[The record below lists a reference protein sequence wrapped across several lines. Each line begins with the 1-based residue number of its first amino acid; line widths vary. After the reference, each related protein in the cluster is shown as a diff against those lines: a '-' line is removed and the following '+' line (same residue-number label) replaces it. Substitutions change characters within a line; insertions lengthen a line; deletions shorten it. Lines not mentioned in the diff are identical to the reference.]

1 MSPNR
6 NDPCPC
12 GSGEK
17 YKKCCL
23 AKNASA
29 GLVEAGWLR
38 MRRTEGELMEG
49 LSRQLARYYGP
60 DALDAAWEEY
70 TLWPDPP
77 AAKDE
82 WPEFDTS
89 FPAWLV
95 FDWDPD
101 PNDPG
106 QGAERPAMAPAPLYA
121 QRKGKSLDSYER
133 RYIEEVC
140 RRPFTFYLVVAPVPG
155 REIALRDILRQ
166 QEVTVRE
173 RQASTTLRPGEI
185 IFTKVVALD
194 GEAVMLGCAPYAI
207 PGRNFDAI
215 VALRE
220 HIARHHELTDETLR
234 EFDMELRQL
243 YLDLREGVVNPE
255 MPSLQNTDGDPLQLT
270 RLDYELDCSPQEA
283 FAALLPLALENDSTA
298 FEDEAERNKAGELVA
313 VKIPWLKIG
322 NARNSGWENT
332 VLGHIEIRGRVLR
345 VNVNSQAR
353 AEAIKAEI
361 STRFG
366 PRARSK
372 GVVIESVEQMMAAAA
387 ALGAPESGANQVRES
402 KRPEVTPDPELL
414 AIMAKMNA
422 EHWRTWPDISLPALG
437 GQTPR
442 QAAAIPAGRERL
454 EVLFLDFSAHEGV
467 PGVLQPDI
475 AALRRELGM

>member
-38 MRRTEGELMEG
+38 MRRTEGELIAR
-49 LSRQLARYYGP
+49 LARHLARYYGP
-60 DALDAAWEEY
+60 GALDEAWEEY
-70 TLWPDPP
+70 TLWPDAPV
-77 AAKDE
+77 AQDG
-82 WPEFDTS
+82 WPEFDSS
-89 FPAWLV
+89 FTPWLL
-95 FDWDPD
+95 FDWEPDPD
-101 PNDPG
+101 GSG
-106 QGAERPAMAPAPLYA
+106 QGDKRPAVPPALHYA
-121 QRKGKSLDSYER
+121 QRQGKNLDSYER

-140 RRPFTFYLVVAPVPG
+140 RRPVTFYLVVAPVPG
-155 REIALRDILRQ
+155 REIALRDIFRQ

-220 HIARHHELTDETLR
+220 SIARHHELTDETLR
-234 EFDMELRQL
+234 EFDLELRQL
-243 YLDLREGVVNPE
+243 YLELREGVVNPGL
-255 MPSLQNTDGDPLQLT
+255 PSLQNTDGDPLQMT
-270 RLDYELDCSPQEA
+270 RIDYELGCPPQEA
-283 FAALLPLALENDSTA
+283 LTALLPLALEDDPAAYEHET
-298 FEDEAERNKAGELVA
+298 ERTGAGELVA
-313 VKIPWLKIG
+313 VQIPWLRIG

-332 VLGHIEIRGRVLR
+332 VLGQIEIRGRALR

-361 STRFG
+361 SARLG
-366 PRARSK
+366 PRARPK
-372 GVVIESVEQMMAAAA
+372 GVVIESIEQMLAAAA
-387 ALGAPESGANQVRES
+387 AGGAPGARPKRARES
-402 KRPEVTPDPELL
+402 EELERTPEFQAML
-414 AIMAKMNA
+414 AKMNA
-422 EHWRTWPDISLPALG
+422 EHWRTWPDIPLPALG

-454 EVLFLDFSAHEGV
+454 EVLFLDFASHEGV
-467 PGVLQPDI
+467 PGVMQPDI

>member
-29 GLVEAGWLR
+29 GMVEAGWLR
-38 MRRTEGELMEG
+38 MRRTEGKLVAG
-49 LSRQLARYYGP
+49 LARQLARYYGP

-77 AAKDE
+77 AAQDG
-82 WPEFDTS
+82 WPEFDSS
-89 FPAWLV
+89 FPPWLL
-95 FDWDPD
+95 FDWEPDPD
-101 PNDPG
+101 DAG
-106 QGAERPAMAPAPLYA
+106 QGDERPAMAPALHYA
-121 QRKGKSLDSYER
+121 QRQGKNLDSYER

-140 RRPFTFYLVVAPVPG
+140 RRPFTFYLVVAPIPG
-155 REIALRDILRQ
+155 REIALRDIFRQ

-185 IFTKVVALD
+185 IFAKVVALD

-215 VALRE
+215 VELRE
-220 HIARHHELTDETLR
+220 RIARHHEMTDETLR
-234 EFDMELRQL
+234 EFDLELRQL
-243 YLDLREGVVNPE
+243 YLELREGVVNPG
-255 MPSLQNTDGDPLQLT
+255 MPSLQNTDGDPLQMT
-270 RLDYELDCSPQEA
+270 RIDYELGCSPQEA
-283 FAALLPLALENDSTA
+283 FAALLPLTLEDDPTA
-298 FEDEAERNKAGELVA
+298 FEDEAERNRAGELVA
-313 VKIPWLKIG
+313 VQVPWLRIG

-332 VLGHIEIRGRVLR
+332 VLGHIEIRGRALR

-361 STRFG
+361 SARLG
-366 PRARSK
+366 PRARPKS
-372 GVVIESVEQMMAAAA
+372 VVIESVEQMMSAAAA
-387 ALGAPESGANQVRES
+387 RGDPAARANQVRES
-402 KRPEVTPDPELL
+402 EYSEGSPELL
-414 AIMAKMNA
+414 ALMAKMNA
-422 EHWRTWPDISLPALG
+422 EHWRTWPDIPLPALG

-442 QAAAIPAGRERL
+442 QAAATPAGRERL
-454 EVLFLDFSAHEGV
+454 EVLFLDFAAHEGV
-467 PGVLQPDI
+467 PGVLQPDS

>member
-101 PNDPG
+101 PDDPG

-243 YLDLREGVVNPE
+243 YLDLREDVVNPG

-387 ALGAPESGANQVRES
+387 ARGAPEAGANQVRES

-422 EHWRTWPDISLPALG
+422 EHWRTWPDIPLPALG